1 MSSNLTSPLCQSVR
15 PPPCPVKRVN
25 QVVSLAFARFNV
37 LFDASYSN
45 LVRNLFQCQSFGARP
60 EDADGQHDHQHARR
74 DECEN
79 TFGAEVLKEKRNHE
93 AREYCREAA
102 PGINKSDR
110 ASADAS
116 GKKFG
121 LIGMQ
126 RKKQQIIGERN
137 EHS

>member
-1 MSSNLTSPLCQSVR
+1 MRGYSLCHNTTVLCNATVLCSQDRIFPELPADCRARSSSSCNSVR
-15 PPPCPVKRVN
+15 NFLEGETP
-25 QVVSLAFARFNV
+25 
-37 LFDASYSN
+37 
-45 LVRNLFQCQSFGARP
+45 GARS

-79 TFGAEVLKEKRNHE
+79 TFGAEVLKKKRDHE